1 MGRGVDMTQM
11 VLEQFVLT
19 DDRQFSYFPAHTC
32 VHKIDDIF
40 IHELRLTEFQKEL
53 FKLVFPNIK
62 KGINV
67 SEILSM
73 TAKHFHSA
81 LDGIDSEFARPFS
94 LWHKICDFIAIHTV
108 RCVNEIDDFDLDGA
122 TYSHAMQIR
131 NSTIDDW
138 DLTVRSHNVLKRE
151 GITSL
156 YTLSK
161 LTTEDLRGFRNL
173 GENSLIEIEKL
184 LIKHGF
190 RDMNRQ
196 EPDLTTVVMASTPLE
211 QLGLST
217 RAYNSLMRAGIKN
230 LGALLAMHDLE
241 ISDIRNIGINSIR
254 EICEVR
260 DSFRSKQIKN
270 EIKLDGDSSTERT
283 NTDLFNQC
291 VDRLIIDLD
300 SLKNRMARYESFEI
314 SIHTVE
320 GVDSQVFAFI
330 KAFIDEGKT
339 SIPRV
344 IDKVLLSAREIDQP
358 EVWVDFLLLLARLE
372 DYLANFVSMNE
383 SLLLSEPE
391 YENLNQ
397 LPFELVV
404 DNVSAFLA
412 NLPANSIENPNW
424 FSNYEEMHAQ
434 FKTQLI
440 LHDWTN
446 ALQVVIRQ
454 FYDSYL
460 SFPNASGLA
469 YAGFAPGGLNS
480 KGAQAILLEYLEST
494 RPLSCERDFEIIR
507 ARFSGETLD
516 QIGKN
521 VSLTRE
527 RVRQVIRNYSVD
539 LDDTMQKTLKAKS
552 LLEESNL
559 QIRVSELFDSFGAMT
574 YAELSQN
581 LNVSEQDVA
590 HLIPDKLQ
598 KFVLD
603 GVSQRAGS
611 AVWDKDDVLKILAIA
626 GTYYFPL
633 KTSDYE
639 HLIQIGEI
647 DGPSVQWIYAKFGNW
662 SNACMLAGVE
672 FPTPPRS
679 DYKRLWSDQELVS
692 FVVRYLNEDE
702 TTGGVRDYTLWKDR
716 QTDHVPSGALIRNT
730 FGTWSDA
737 IKIALLQIREDKERR
752 Q

>member
-1 MGRGVDMTQM
+1 MTQM
-11 VLEQFVLT
+11 VLEHFVLS

-32 VHKIDDIF
+32 VHKIDQIF
-40 IHELRLTEFQKEL
+40 IHELKFTQYQKEL
-53 FKLVFPNIK
+53 FRVLFPNIE

-67 SEILSM
+67 SAILSI
-73 TAKHFHSA
+73 TAKHFHSV

-108 RCVNEIDDFDLDGA
+108 RCVNEIDDIDLDGR
-122 TYSHAMQIR
+122 TYSHAIQIR

-151 GITSL
+151 GITTL

-173 GENSLIEIEKL
+173 GENSLIEIERL

-190 RDMNRQ
+190 RDMNRKDI
-196 EPDLTTVVMASTPLE
+196 DLSSVVLASTPLD

-217 RAYNSLMRAGIKN
+217 RAYNLLMRAGIKN

-241 ISDIRNIGINSIR
+241 ISDIRNMGINSIR
-254 EICEVR
+254 EISDVR
-260 DSFRSKQIKN
+260 DSFRCKQIEN
-270 EIKLDGDSSTERT
+270 EITRDSDSSAAHT

-291 VDRLIIDLD
+291 VDRLKVDLD
-300 SLKNRMARYESFEI
+300 SVKNRMAMYESFET
-314 SIHTVE
+314 SIRTVE
-320 GVDSQVFAFI
+320 GIDSQVFAFV
-330 KAFIDEGKT
+330 KEFIGDDET
-339 SIPRV
+339 TIPKV
-344 IDKVLLSAREIDQP
+344 LDKVLLSAKDIDQS
-358 EVWVDFLLLLARLE
+358 EVWVDFLLILARLE
-372 DYLANFVSMNE
+372 EYLFSFISMNE
-383 SLLLSEPE
+383 SLLLSDSE
-391 YENLNQ
+391 YKNLNE
-397 LPFELVV
+397 LPFDLVI
-404 DNVSAFLA
+404 DNVSVFLA
-412 NLPANSIENPNW
+412 QVNSIENSRL
-424 FSNYEEMHAQ
+424 FDSYEEMRAMLKSHV
-434 FKTQLI
+434 I
-440 LHDWTN
+440 LNDWTN
-446 ALQVVIRQ
+446 TFQTVIRS
-454 FYDSYL
+454 FYDSYH

-469 YAGFAPGGLNS
+469 YASFGLEGLNI
-480 KGAQAILLEYLEST
+480 KEAQAILFEYLEST
-494 RPLSCERDFEIIR
+494 KPLSCERDFEIIR

-516 QIGKN
+516 QIGKD
-521 VSLTRE
+521 VGLTRE
-527 RVRQVIRNYSVD
+527 RVRQVIRNYSAD

-552 LLEESNL
+552 RIEESNL
-559 QIRVSELFDSFGAMT
+559 QIRISELFDSFGAMT

-581 LNVSEQDVA
+581 LNVSEQEAA
-590 HLIPDKLQ
+590 HLIPVKFQ
-598 KFVLD
+598 KFILD
-603 GVSQRAGS
+603 SGSQRTGS
-611 AVWDKDDVLKILAIA
+611 AVWNKDDVLKTLAIA
-626 GTYYFPL
+626 GTYFFPL

-662 SNACMLAGVE
+662 SNACLLAGVE
-672 FPTPPRS
+672 FPAPPRS